1 MAIKQETIN
10 SAAGLELMPEFIQV
24 DNERFAERRGC
35 DFPATIFLPDRGTT
49 ISCRVL
55 DMSATG
61 AGVHVSASQLG
72 GRFSGRTLPDKFWL
86 RLPHDGSEVCCR
98 VAWQM
103 RDRYGLRFVS
113 PMQPMMRQR
122 RLKTKVPVK
131 KKPTLLGLIRA

>member
-10 SAAGLELMPEFIQV
+10 SAAGLELLPEFV
-24 DNERFAERRGC
+24 EVENERFAKRRYC
-35 DFPATIFLPDRGTT
+35 DVPATLFLPDRDTT
-49 ISCRVL
+49 ISCRVC

-61 AGVHVSASQLG
+61 AGVVVTADQLG
-72 GRFSGRTLPDKFWL
+72 GRFSGRTLPDRFWL

-113 PMQPMMRQR
+113 PMQPMMRPR
-122 RLKTKVPVK
+122 RMKAKTTQK
-131 KKPTLLGLIRA
+131 KSSLLGLVRA